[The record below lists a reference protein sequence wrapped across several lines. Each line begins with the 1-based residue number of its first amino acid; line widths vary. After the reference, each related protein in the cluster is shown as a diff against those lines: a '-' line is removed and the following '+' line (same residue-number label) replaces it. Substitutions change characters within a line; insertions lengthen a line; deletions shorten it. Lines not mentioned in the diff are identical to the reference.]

1 MSQYSSLYEHTFRF
15 IFIGDCSV
23 GKTSLAN
30 RLVDNRFIPY
40 YDATIG
46 VDYSSM
52 IVELN
57 NGTRAKCQLWDTA
70 GQESFAPLVKSY
82 YRNIA
87 GAIIVFDVTCRRS
100 FKRLKFWLQE
110 LRQNSENNYSIPKL
124 LIGNKI
130 DSSRRCISFEEAN
143 EFADRNDLIY
153 RETSAK
159 KSENV
164 MEPFQELCNKVAEN
178 IEENMGVTSNRQV
191 DLEKQDSD
199 KDRTYYYNCYKCNIS

>member
-15 IFIGDCSV
+15 IFIGECSV

-30 RLVDNRFIPY
+30 RLVNNRFIPY

-100 FKRLKFWLQE
+100 FERLKFWLQE
-110 LRQNSENNYSIPKL
+110 LRQNSENNYPIPKL

-130 DSSRRCISFEEAN
+130 DSSRRCISFKEAN
-143 EFADRNDLIY
+143 EFAERNDLIY

-159 KSENV
+159 KSENIANA
-164 MEPFQELCNKVAEN
+164 FQDLCNKVAEN
-178 IEENMGVTSNRQV
+178 MEENMGVSSNRQV

>member
-1 MSQYSSLYEHTFRF
+1 MSHYTCLYDYTFRF
-15 IFIGDCSV
+15 ILIGDCSV

-30 RLVDNRFIPY
+30 RIVDHRFIPY
-40 YDATIG
+40 YEATIG
-46 VDYSSM
+46 VDYSSI

-70 GQESFAPLVKSY
+70 GQESFAPLIKSY

-100 FKRLKFWLQE
+100 FERLKFWLREIKQH
-110 LRQNSENNYSIPKL
+110 SENNHPIPKL

-130 DSSRRCISFEEAN
+130 DSIRRCVSLEEAE
-143 EFADRNDLIY
+143 EFAKCNDLMY

-159 KSENV
+159 NAENV
-164 MEPFQELCNKVAEN
+164 MEPFKDLCNKVAEN
-178 IEENMGVTSNRQV
+178 TEENDGVINNNQI
-191 DLEKQDSD
+191 DLEKKASD
-199 KDRTYYYNCYKCNIS
+199 KDRTFYYNCYNCVIS

>member
-1 MSQYSSLYEHTFRF
+1 MSQYTSLYDYTFRF
-15 IFIGDCSV
+15 ILIGDCSV

-30 RLVDNRFIPY
+30 RIVDNRFIPC

-46 VDYSSM
+46 VDYSSV
-52 IVELN
+52 IVQLN

-70 GQESFAPLVKSY
+70 GQESFAPLIKSY

-100 FKRLKFWLQE
+100 FERLKFWLSE
-110 LRQNSENNYSIPKL
+110 IKENGENNHSIPKL

-130 DSSRRCISFEEAN
+130 DSIRRCISFEEAN
-143 EFADRNDLIY
+143 EFALRNDLMY

-159 KSENV
+159 NCENV
-164 MEPFQELCNKVAEN
+164 TKPFQELCNKVAEN
-178 IEENMGVTSNRQV
+178 MEENTGGTSNGEI
-191 DLEKQDSD
+191 DLEKKDTD
-199 KDRTYYYNCYKCNIS
+199 KDRTFYYNCYKCVIS

>member
-100 FKRLKFWLQE
+100 FERLKFWLQE
-110 LRQNSENNYSIPKL
+110 LRQNSENNYPIPKL

-143 EFADRNDLIY
+143 EFAERNDLIY

-159 KSENV
+159 NSENIANA
-164 MEPFQELCNKVAEN
+164 FQDLCNKVAEN
-178 IEENMGVTSNRQV
+178 MEENMGVTSNRHV
-191 DLEKQDSD
+191 DLEKQDSE